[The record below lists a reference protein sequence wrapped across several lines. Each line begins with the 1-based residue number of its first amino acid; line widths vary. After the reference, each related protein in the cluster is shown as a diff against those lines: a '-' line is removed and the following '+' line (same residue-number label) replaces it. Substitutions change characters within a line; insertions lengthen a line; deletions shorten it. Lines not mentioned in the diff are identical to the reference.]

1 MPRTLVHHRTATSLL
16 ALLALIMAA
25 LMPLQAAGQDA
36 GTPAATPGV
45 ATPAAQTGPRFVIY
59 PQGGGD
65 GDYFTLKA
73 EAGTTNEL
81 VVILGNADD
90 EPLELRTYA
99 SNVLPITNGGFAI
112 GGEDVTPEDTTTW
125 LDYPAETFAFASGE
139 GIERT
144 FTVTIPED
152 AAPGQYITGLALETA
167 EPLEVEGTPL
177 FQQVI
182 RKTIAVFI
190 IVPGEE
196 TPAFSLGEPE
206 VAVEGAGPR
215 IEIPVENT
223 GNVYVRPEGELIV
236 RDAAGETVLT
246 APIRMGSVYAGLTV
260 PLSVPLTTP
269 LPEGD
274 YTVSAELV
282 DEQTGVSASVTEAAI
297 TLVSAAE
304 LAAQVTVEGTVTLA
318 PDPANPAFADVALT
332 ITNPG
337 EPIANAEVIL
347 DVARDGEPVETF
359 PLGPAFS
366 LPQGETTLTQRYV
379 PPTGW
384 EAGTWTFTIRVNAID
399 PSTGTATTIATLD
412 SLAPVTVGE

>member
-1 MPRTLVHHRTATSLL
+1 MIRSELPHRLLVTLITMVL
-16 ALLALIMAA
+16 AAVALA
-25 LMPLQAAGQDA
+25 G
-36 GTPAATPGV
+36 PAAASQADATAEATPDA
-45 ATPAAQTGPRFVIY
+45 ATPAADTGPRFVIY
-59 PQGGGD
+59 PQSGAD
-65 GDYFTLKA
+65 GDYFTLEA

-81 VVILGNADD
+81 VVTLGNADD
-90 EPLELRTYA
+90 EPLSLRTYA
-99 SNVLPITNGGFAI
+99 SNVIPIVNGGFALAS
-112 GGEDVTPEDTTTW
+112 EDVGLEGTTTW
-125 LDYPAETFAFASGE
+125 LDYAPETFDFESGE
-139 GIERT
+139 GVERT
-144 FTVTIPED
+144 FTVTIPDD
-152 AAPGQYITGLALETA
+152 AEPGQYITGLALETA

-177 FQQVI
+177 FQQII

-196 TPAFSLGEPE
+196 TPAFTLGDPD
-206 VAVEGAGPR
+206 VAVDGAMPR
-215 IEIPVENT
+215 IIVPVENT
-223 GNVYVRPEGELIV
+223 GNVLVRPEGELVV
-236 RDAAGETVLT
+236 RDVDGEAVLT
-246 APIRMGSVYAGLTV
+246 APIAMGSVYAGFTV

-269 LPEGD
+269 LPEGE

-282 DEQTGVSASVTEAAI
+282 DEQTGVSASLTEGAI
-297 TLVSAAE
+297 TIVSAAE

-332 ITNPG
+332 VTNPG

-347 DVARDGEPVETF
+347 DAALDGDPVETF

-366 LPQGETTLTQRYV
+366 LPQGETAVTQRYV

-384 EAGTWTFTIRVNAID
+384 EDGTWTFTVRINAVD